1 MKGFDLIPAGRGRG
15 GGGRGGGGGL
25 GGIRGEDDHTGGALR
40 PQALFSTPVNIGQ
53 KILSHKM

>member
-1 MKGFDLIPAGRGRG
+1 MKGFDLIPAGRGG
-15 GGGRGGGGGL
+15 GGGGGGGGL